1 MSVSLAALFDKVT
14 VMHSTSTWSDTH
26 RDLVDVLG
34 PAVFSDG
41 RAWASFGPLSLSDE
55 PGPSWSLLAK
65 TTDLDAVAL
74 LAEQTGWEVG
84 APEPGGHETR
94 LPLRSP
100 AGLTV
105 VAYAPHPTEQG
116 KQS

>member
-1 MSVSLAALFDKVT
+1 MTDGLASLFDKVT
-14 VMHSTSTWSDTH
+14 VMHSTSEWADVH

-41 RAWASFGPLSLSDE
+41 RTWASFGAVSLSDE
-55 PGPSWSLLAK
+55 SGPAWSLLAK
-65 TTDLDAVAL
+65 TTDLEAVARA
-74 LAEQTGWEVG
+74 AEDLGWDVG
-84 APEPGGHETR
+84 TPVRGGHETR

-105 VAYAPHPTEQG
+105 VAYAPEG
-116 KQS
+116 KTS